1 MPAPTTVPFVG
12 YLMAVETYG
21 AISLFPP
28 LFAIVLAMVT
38 RKPILSLFLGIW
50 SGAVIYAAN
59 LGVVQSL
66 NWIVSS
72 IGESTFNAK
81 IMLIVLFLGAG
92 VALIWRLG
100 GASAIA
106 NAATKR
112 LDSQRKVGLAT
123 WIFGM
128 LWFFGDYSNTAI
140 VGTTMRE
147 MADEMRMS
155 REKLAYIIDSTAAPV
170 ATFGISSWV
179 VYQLSMIREGYSA
192 AGISAGSNG
201 VPGAFELFLSS
212 VPFNMYCIL
221 AIAMVGIIVLT
232 KRDFGEM
239 LTAEHRSWT
248 EGKLLRD
255 NAVPMQSAEDSL
267 GDVLTDSPQLRF
279 FLIPVGSLI
288 AVVFGGAFYT
298 GLSASEAGADPLTI
312 VGNAAFVDALLW
324 GTFTMVAVA
333 LLLGVASGLASL
345 DEAMETVIDGFS
357 MMLTALSIL
366 VMAWTIGTVT
376 TALGTGAYVTSVA
389 EAFVTPVLL
398 PIVILLAAAVVAFST
413 GTSWGT
419 MAIVTPIAIPL
430 AWSVGGSTPALLP
443 VAVGTIFSGAIF
455 GDHCSPISDTT
466 ILASTFTGSDHIDH
480 VRTQMYYAVTVLSV
494 AGLLL
499 LTWGVTGI
507 TPVILLP
514 IGVGL
519 LYSVVY
525 ALSEMDAGRK
535 DINAKAVKSTQRSSS
550 ASPSDD

>member
-1 MPAPTTVPFVG
+1 
-12 YLMAVETYG
+12 
-21 AISLFPP
+21 
-28 LFAIVLAMVT
+28 
-38 RKPILSLFLGIW
+38 
-50 SGAVIYAAN
+50 
-59 LGVVQSL
+59 
-66 NWIVSS
+66 
-72 IGESTFNAK
+72 
-81 IMLIVLFLGAG
+81 MLIVLFLGAG

-106 NAATKR
+106 NAATSR
-112 LDSQRKVGLAT
+112 LDSQRKVGFAT
-123 WIFGM
+123 WVFGM

-147 MADEMRMS
+147 MADNMRMS

-192 AGISAGSNG
+192 AGISAESGE
-201 VPGAFELFLSS
+201 VPGAFALFIQSI
-212 VPFNMYCIL
+212 PFNVYCIL
-221 AIAMVGIIVLT
+221 AVVMVGIIVLSR
-232 KRDFGEM
+232 RDFGEM

-267 GDVLTDSPQLRF
+267 GDLLTDSPKLRF
-279 FLIPVGSLI
+279 FLVPVLSLI
-288 AVVFGGAFYT
+288 TVVIGGAFYT
-298 GLSASEAGADPLTI
+298 GLAASDPGASTLDI
-312 VGNAAFVDALLW
+312 VGNAQFVDALLW
-324 GTFTMVAVA
+324 GTFTMVSVA
-333 LLLGVASGLASL
+333 ITLGVVSGVATL

-376 TALGTGAYVTSVA
+376 TALGTGVYVTNVA
-389 EAFVTPVLL
+389 ESFVTPTLL
-398 PIVILLAAAVVAFST
+398 PLVVLFAAALVAFST

-430 AWSVGGSTPALLP
+430 AWSVGGGTPALLP

-466 ILASTFTGSDHIDH
+466 ILASTFTGADHIDH
-480 VRTQMYYAVTVLSV
+480 VRTQMYYAITVLAVS
-494 AGLLL
+494 ALLL
-499 LTWGVTGI
+499 LTWGATGI

-514 IGVGL
+514 IGAAL
-519 LYSVVY
+519 LYGIVY
-525 ALSEMDAGRK
+525 ALSEWDASRK
-535 DINAKAVKSTQRSSS
+535 DILAKPVNATRQSRSS
-550 ASPSDD
+550 APSDD

>member
-1 MPAPTTVPFVG
+1 
-12 YLMAVETYG
+12 MAVETYG

-38 RKPILSLFLGIW
+38 RKPVLSLFLGIW
-50 SGAVIYAAN
+50 SGAVIFATN

-106 NAATKR
+106 NAATTR

-201 VPGAFELFLSS
+201 VPSAFQLFISS

-221 AIAMVGIIVLT
+221 AVAMVGIIVLT

-248 EGKLLRD
+248 EGKVLRD

-279 FLIPVGSLI
+279 FLIPVAALI
-288 AVVFGGAFYT
+288 SVVIGGAFYT
-298 GLSASEAGADPLTI
+298 GVSASEAGADLLTI

-333 LLLGVASGLASL
+333 LTLGVASGVASL

-376 TALGTGAYVTSVA
+376 TALGTGVYVTNVA
-389 EAFVTPVLL
+389 ESFVTPTLL
-398 PIVILLAAAVVAFST
+398 PLVVLFAAAVVAFST

-480 VRTQMYYAVTVLSV
+480 VRTQMYYAVTVLGV
-494 AGLLL
+494 AALLL

-507 TPVILLP
+507 TPLVLLP
-514 IGVGL
+514 VGVGL
-519 LYSVVY
+519 LYGTVY
-525 ALSEMDAGRK
+525 VLSELDAGRK
-535 DINAKAVKSTQRSSS
+535 DILAKPVDSAGYSPSS
-550 ASPSDD
+550 APSDD

>member
-1 MPAPTTVPFVG
+1 MT
-12 YLMAVETYG
+12 VETYG

-38 RKPILSLFLGIW
+38 RKPVLSLFLGIW
-50 SGAVIYAAN
+50 SGAVIFTAN
-59 LGVVQSL
+59 VGVVQSL
-66 NWIVSS
+66 DWVVSS

-106 NAATKR
+106 NAATSR

-123 WIFGM
+123 WVFGM

-147 MADEMRMS
+147 MADELRMS

-192 AGISAGSNG
+192 AGISPESEA
-201 VPGAFELFLSS
+201 VPGAFALFIQS
-212 VPFNMYCIL
+212 VPFNVYCIL
-221 AIAMVGIIVLT
+221 AVAMVGIIVLSQ
-232 KRDFGEM
+232 RDFGEM
-239 LTAEHRSWT
+239 LTAETRSWT

-267 GDVLTDSPQLRF
+267 GDLLTDSPQLRF
-279 FLIPVGSLI
+279 FLVPVGALI
-288 AVVFGGAFYT
+288 TVVIGGAFFT
-298 GLSASEAGADPLTI
+298 GLSASDPGASTLDV
-312 VGNAAFVDALLW
+312 VGNAQFVDALLW
-324 GTFTMVAVA
+324 GTFAMVSVA
-333 LLLGVASGLASL
+333 IALGVGSGVASL
-345 DEAMETVIDGFS
+345 DEAMETVIDGFG

-376 TALGTGAYVTSVA
+376 TALGTGVYVTNVA
-389 EAFVTPVLL
+389 EAFVTPTLL
-398 PIVILLAAAVVAFST
+398 PLVVLFAAAVVAFST

-430 AWSVGGSTPALLP
+430 AYSVGGGTAALLP

-480 VRTQMYYAVTVLSV
+480 VRTQMYYAVTVLGVS
-494 AGLLL
+494 ALLL

-514 IGVGL
+514 VGATL
-519 LYSVVY
+519 LYGIVY
-525 ALSEMDAGRK
+525 VLSELDAGRK
-535 DINAKAVKSTQRSSS
+535 DVLAKPVES
-550 ASPSDD
+550 AQQTPASAPSDD

>member
-1 MPAPTTVPFVG
+1 
-12 YLMAVETYG
+12 MAAETYG

-50 SGAVIYAAN
+50 SGAVIYAAD

-66 NWIVSS
+66 NWVVSS

-106 NAATKR
+106 NAATSR
-112 LDSQRKVGLAT
+112 LDSQRKVGGAT
-123 WIFGM
+123 WVFGM

-147 MADEMRMS
+147 MADEMQMS

-179 VYQLSMIREGYSA
+179 VYQLSMIREGYDA
-192 AGISAGSNG
+192 AGISAGSG
-201 VPGAFELFLSS
+201 EVPGAFALFIQS
-212 VPFNMYCIL
+212 VPFNVYCIL
-221 AIAMVGIIVLT
+221 AVAMVGIIVLSQ
-232 KRDFGEM
+232 RDFGEM

-255 NAVPMQSAEDSL
+255 NAVPMQSAEESL
-267 GDVLTDSPQLRF
+267 GGLLTDSPQLRF
-279 FLIPVGSLI
+279 FLVPVASLI
-288 AVVFGGAFYT
+288 AVVIGGAFYT
-298 GLSASEAGADPLTI
+298 GIAASDAGASTLEI
-312 VGNAAFVDALLW
+312 VGNAEFVDALLW

-333 LLLGVASGLASL
+333 ITLGVGSGVASL

-376 TALGTGAYVTSVA
+376 TALGTGVYVTNVA
-389 EAFVTPVLL
+389 ESFVTPTLL
-398 PIVILLAAAVVAFST
+398 PLVVLFAAALVAFST

-430 AWSVGGSTPALLP
+430 AWSVGGGTAALLP

-466 ILASTFTGSDHIDH
+466 ILASTFTGADHIDH
-480 VRTQMYYAVTVLSV
+480 VRTQMYYAVTVLAVS
-494 AGLLL
+494 ALLL

-507 TPVILLP
+507 TPVVLLP
-514 IGVGL
+514 VGAAL
-519 LYSVVY
+519 LYGIVY
-525 ALSEMDAGRK
+525 VLSELDAGRK
-535 DINAKAVKSTQRSSS
+535 DVLAKPVKAARHSPSS
-550 ASPSDD
+550 APSDD